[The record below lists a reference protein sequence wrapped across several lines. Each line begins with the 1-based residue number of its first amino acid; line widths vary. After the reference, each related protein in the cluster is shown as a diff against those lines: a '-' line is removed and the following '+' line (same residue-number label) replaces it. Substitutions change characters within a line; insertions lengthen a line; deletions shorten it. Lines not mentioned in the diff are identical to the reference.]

1 MDVPVESL
9 LDELAGIILGA
20 ASYVFSVGE
29 IAPLRPRDD
38 AMRLPESV
46 EAVA

>member
-20 ASYVFSVGE
+20 ASYLFSVGE
-29 IAPLRPRDD
+29 IAPRPRDET
-38 AMRLPESV
+38 MLLPESV
-46 EAVA
+46 KAVA